1 MVFLCDYQKQNYKY
15 NLNPPKF
22 KIKTA

>member
-1 MVFLCDYQKQNYKY
+1 MVFLCDYKKQNYKY